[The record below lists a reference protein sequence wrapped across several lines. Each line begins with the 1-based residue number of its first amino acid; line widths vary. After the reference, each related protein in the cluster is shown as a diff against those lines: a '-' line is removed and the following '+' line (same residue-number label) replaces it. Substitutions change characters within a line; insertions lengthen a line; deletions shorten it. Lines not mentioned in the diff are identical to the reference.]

1 MMKTPRLVAALAGDR
16 DARDRRMRSD
26 DDDGGGGA
34 PDAEKADQAKA
45 SGNVTWCIG
54 KDTSGAFGTV
64 IDNFNKANP
73 EAKVKLLE
81 LPEDAGE
88 QRRLQIQRLQAEST
102 ECDVLGMDV
111 IWTAEYAAQGWLLD
125 VSDLISK
132 NGDKFI
138 QSTVDTTEYEGK
150 NWAIPFNSNAGFI
163 YYRTDEVD
171 KAPDNWED
179 LYAEAQ
185 KGNGVV
191 YQGFR
196 YEGLTVNFLELLYSA
211 GGSVLSE
218 DGKEA
223 TADSH
228 EVKDV
233 LDFMAKGIKDG
244 AAPKAVTTY
253 KEEESRRAFESGNAT
268 FMRNWPYAYAL
279 GKDSDIADE
288 FDIANFPGYGGQR
301 GRRRARRLRPGDL
314 GLLEEPRGL
323 PRVHR
328 VRHGPEQQALMAT
341 EASLPPTLTETYD
354 DPAVKKAMPFAEEL
368 RTAIEQ
374 AQPRPVS
381 PVYPQISEAI
391 YNNVFAAL
399 QGDMSAD
406 EAVEQDERG
415 DPEGTRD
422 VLGHGSRNGQI
433 RAGRGNAASRSATEL
448 RSGGS
453 PRCSSRRPW
462 RSSPWWPR
470 IRSATRSGCR

>member
-1 MMKTPRLVAALAGDR
+1 MMKAPRLLTVLTATVMLAIAGCG
-16 DARDRRMRSD
+16 SD
-26 DDDGGGGA
+26 DDDAPAGG
-34 PDAEKADQAKA
+34 DAKKATEAKA

-64 IDNFNKANP
+64 VDSFNKANP

-88 QRRLQIQRLQAEST
+88 QRRLQIQRLEAESD

-111 IWTAEYAAQGWLLD
+111 IWTAEYAAQGWLQD
-125 VSDLISK
+125 VSDFIST

-150 NWAIPFNSNAGFI
+150 NYAVPFNSNAGFI
-163 YYRTDEVD
+163 YYRTDEVS
-171 KAPDNWED
+171 KAPDDWEA
-179 LYAEAQ
+179 LYAEAA

-211 GGSVLSE
+211 GGTVISE

-223 TADSH
+223 TSDSP

-233 LDFMAKGIKDG
+233 LTFMADGIKSG
-244 AAPKAVTTY
+244 AAPKAVTTS

-279 GKDSDIADE
+279 GKESKLGE
-288 FDIANFPGYGGQR
+288 NFDVATFPGYKGNEGAGVLGGY
-301 GRRRARRLRPGDL
+301 DL
-314 GLLEEPRGL
+314 AISAYSKNPAGSLAFIEFATAA
-323 PRVHR
+323 
-328 VRHGPEQQALMAT
+328 EQQKIMAT
-341 EASLPPTLTETYD
+341 EASLPPTLTDVYD
-354 DPAVKKAMPFAEEL
+354 DPDVKKAMPFAADL
-368 RTAIEQ
+368 RDAIDQ

-399 QGDMSAD
+399 QGKASPD
-406 EAVEQDERG
+406 EA
-415 DPEGTRD
+415 
-422 VLGHGSRNGQI
+422 
-433 RAGRGNAASRSATEL
+433 ATKMNEEIQQAL
-448 RSGGS
+448 E
-453 PRCSSRRPW
+453 
-462 RSSPWWPR
+462 
-470 IRSATRSGCR
+470 TF

>member
-1 MMKTPRLVAALAGDR
+1 MLKIPRLLAALAAMLMFAIAGCG
-16 DARDRRMRSD
+16 SD
-26 DDDGGGGA
+26 DDDGGA
-34 PDAEKADQAKA
+34 PEAEKATQAKA

-73 EAKVKLLE
+73 NANVKLLE
-81 LPEDAGE
+81 LPEAADE
-88 QRRLQIQRLQAEST
+88 QRRLQIQRLRAKNT
-102 ECDVLGMDV
+102 ECDVLGADV
-111 IWTAEYAAQGWLLD
+111 IWIPEYAGQGWLKD
-125 VSDLISK
+125 VTDYISQ

-138 QSTVDTTEYEGK
+138 KSTVDTTELDGK
-150 NWAIPFNSNAGFI
+150 NYAVPFNSNAGFI
-163 YYRTDEVD
+163 YYRTDEVQE
-171 KAPDNWED
+171 APKDWET
-179 LYAEAQ
+179 LYQEAQ

-211 GGSVLSE
+211 GGSVLSD

-223 TADSH
+223 TADSQ

-233 LDFMAKGIKDG
+233 LTFMADGIKDG

-279 GKDSDIADE
+279 GKDSNIADK
-288 FDIANFPGYGGQR
+288 FDIATFPGYGGN
-301 GRRRARRLRPGDL
+301 PGAGVIGGYDL
-314 GLLEEPRGL
+314 AISAYSKNPEGALAFIEFATNA
-323 PRVHR
+323 
-328 VRHGPEQQALMAT
+328 EQQKIMAT
-341 EASLPPTLTETYD
+341 EASLPPTLAEVYD
-354 DPAVKKAMPFAEEL
+354 DPAVKKAMPFAADL

-381 PVYPQISEAI
+381 PVYPLISEAI

-406 EAVEQDERG
+406 EAASKMNDEIQKAL
-415 DPEGTRD
+415 ETF
-422 VLGHGSRNGQI
+422 
-433 RAGRGNAASRSATEL
+433 
-448 RSGGS
+448 
-453 PRCSSRRPW
+453 
-462 RSSPWWPR
+462 
-470 IRSATRSGCR
+470 